1 MITEYDLLPTS
12 KRRGS
17 RPPDGWVV
25 FSGSA
30 RPIKR
35 RAMTEGYISQRL
47 SRNNT
52 IAMNQ
57 NYVTKVLDNPRT
69 PSHNRQ
75 VVIDY
80 VLNHPEKFTALAD
93 NTDDPELN
101 EWAMKRNGGA
111 RFGFIPEFRKKYLKR
126 RDAA

>member
-1 MITEYDLLPTS
+1 MFTEYDLLPTS
-12 KRRGS
+12 KRKGS
-17 RPPDGWVV
+17 VPPIGWVT
-25 FSGSA
+25 FTGSA
-30 RPIKR
+30 RPVKR
-35 RAMTEGYISQRL
+35 RTMTEGYISQRL
-47 SRNNT
+47 PRNNT

-69 PSHNRQ
+69 PNHNRQ

-101 EWAMKRNGGA
+101 EWAKKRNGGA
-111 RFGFIPEFRKKYLKR
+111 MFGFMSEFRKKYLR
-126 RDAA
+126 RNSE